1 MTSPKKKDL
10 ALQAIE
16 FRLEAWA
23 RWKRTSGQLPVRA
36 WNDSTLLGR
45 LIDEDWAALIH
56 GEGFKPEPDYEDE
69 EMINK
74 AIDALPHYLGRVIVK
89 NYLSM
94 LPQTTKAKELGL
106 ERRTYNDYLSLAK
119 HRVIAYVDGL
129 KKSA

>member
-1 MTSPKKKDL
+1 MSSPKKHDL

-23 RWKRTSGQLPVRA
+23 RWKRISGQLPIQA
-36 WNDSTLLGR
+36 WNDSAILGR
-45 LIDEDWAALIH
+45 LIDEGWAALIH
-56 GEGFKPEPDYEDE
+56 GQGFKPEPEYADE
-69 EMINK
+69 ERIEK

-94 LPQTTKAKELGL
+94 IPQRYKARELGL
-106 ERRTYNDYLSLAK
+106 SIETYKDYLSISK